1 MDVFYDPELP
11 ATHRLAWEQIEL
23 LRDGLPARLRFAG
36 GQVRETVEL
45 LRAHG
50 LAAALDVSPDD
61 CLELADEL
69 QAAADRVCAELA
81 ATNPQPLSLP
91 LSVPLSWDDWRPC
104 GQEDA

>member
-11 ATHRLAWEQIEL
+11 ASHRLAWEQIEL
-23 LRDGLPARLRFAG
+23 LRDGLPAWLRFAG

-50 LAAALDVSPDD
+50 LAVALDVSPDG

-69 QAAADRVCAELA
+69 LSAADRVCAELA
-81 ATNPQPLSLP
+81 ATTPQPLSAP
-91 LSVPLSWDDWRPC
+91 LSIPLSWDGCRAS
-104 GQEDA
+104 GLEDA

>member
-23 LRDGLPARLRFAG
+23 LR
-36 GQVRETVEL
+36 
-45 LRAHG
+45 AHG
-50 LAAALDVSPDD
+50 LAVALDVSPDD

-69 QAAADRVCAELA
+69 LSAADRVCAELA
-81 ATNPQPLSLP
+81 ATTPQPLSAP
-91 LSVPLSWDDWRPC
+91 LSVPLSWDGWPPS